1 MSSKY
6 EMTKEN
12 KGTVDAALDFPRFK
26 MEKKGEKARMAIFG
40 IGELADGKLGRITPV
55 PEGGY
60 FFDLMVPG
68 SEEREYVGSFECLAP
83 EVIKAADE
91 FDPECPHCAA
101 VLTGNISEDVMRKR
115 KRKFVMP
122 VVVYQTTPGTS
133 EIVTPPSVSVVAW
146 RFTDRYFN
154 VLVDE
159 NEKWADSGGLLGHDI
174 TLTCEVVNY
183 QTYNISV
190 EPEAAYMGDPA
201 GLGKLVLESYVAQTA
216 VLTAG
221 LGRVLG
227 NKLNTVD
234 LESKIKA
241 TVEAAAQL
249 GIGGL
254 KEVPSVDPELAA
266 SLAAD
271 LLGDVPTAVAVD
283 AEPGVTDAV
292 AVTTEAVA
300 IPAVATGDGVDFDEF
315 FGTGDDPATPGG

>member
-1 MSSKY
+1 M
-6 EMTKEN
+6 
-12 KGTVDAALDFPRFK
+12 
-26 MEKKGEKARMAIFG
+26 
-40 IGELADGKLGRITPV
+40 
-55 PEGGY
+55 
-60 FFDLMVPG
+60 
-68 SEEREYVGSFECLAP
+68 
-83 EVIKAADE
+83 
-91 FDPECPHCAA
+91 
-101 VLTGNISEDVMRKR
+101 
-115 KRKFVMP
+115 
-122 VVVYQTTPGTS
+122 
-133 EIVTPPSVSVVAW
+133 
-146 RFTDRYFN
+146 
-154 VLVDE
+154 
-159 NEKWADSGGLLGHDI
+159 
-174 TLTCEVVNY
+174 
-183 QTYNISV
+183 
-190 EPEAAYMGDPA
+190 
-201 GLGKLVLESYVAQTA
+201 
-216 VLTAG
+216 
-221 LGRVLG
+221 GRVLG